1 MVYVWTN
8 IASCVPA
15 MTCCMCALHV
25 AVAVNPRR
33 VRRHSLYVLLVVSD
47 IIFRCVQC
55 ALV

>member
-1 MVYVWTN
+1 
-8 IASCVPA
+8 
-15 MTCCMCALHV
+15 MCALYV